1 MHLNDKPWTTSE
13 ILKHLMFKKELKSAE
28 LARLTGL
35 PQPTVHR
42 IVEGD
47 STRPHQSSLEALA
60 KFFDLSL
67 EQLKGMEP
75 IPDLT
80 PQQQPSNDLP
90 EGWHKI
96 PVYNWDDVANFA
108 KSNKTQVQPGRAS
121 TLTNGDVNDAG
132 FLVELTDESMFP
144 QFPSGTEI
152 IINTEYEPMDR
163 EMVVV
168 YLKRHDKAFF
178 RMMIFNGGERF
189 VRPLNPDLMP
199 IGMEKLDP
207 NEDIIV
213 GVFVEERKK
222 TRRSS

>member
-1 MHLNDKPWTTSE
+1 MAKEQWTTSE
-13 ILKHLMFKKELKSAE
+13 ILKHLMFKRGIKSAE

-60 KFFDLSL
+60 AFFNLTL
-67 EQLKGMEP
+67 AQLKGLEQIHELELKLEP
-75 IPDLT
+75 
-80 PQQQPSNDLP
+80 DLP

-96 PVYNWDDVANFA
+96 PIYTWEDVINYA
-108 KSNKTQVQPGRAS
+108 KLGKTETQKGRAE
-121 TLTNGDVNDAG
+121 TLTNADVNNTG
-132 FLVELTDESMFP
+132 FLIELTDESMYP

-152 IINTEYEPMDR
+152 IVNTEYEAMDR

-168 YLKRHDKAFF
+168 YLKRYDKAFF
-178 RMMIFNGGERF
+178 RMIIFNNHERF
-189 VRPLNPDLMP
+189 IRPLHPDLVS
-199 IGMEKLDP
+199 IGMEKLNF

-222 TRRSS
+222 SKRNG

>member
-1 MHLNDKPWTTSE
+1 MYLSDKQWTTSE
-13 ILKHLMFKKELKSAE
+13 ILKHLMFKKDLKSAE

-47 STRPHQSSLEALA
+47 STRPHQGSLEALA
-60 KFFDLSL
+60 KFFNLSIG
-67 EQLKGMEP
+67 QIKGHEP

-80 PQQQPSNDLP
+80 PEKPSTDLP

-96 PVYNWDDVANFA
+96 PVYTWEDVTNYA
-108 KSNKTQVQPGRAS
+108 KSNKTQVQAGRAS
-121 TLTNGDVNDAG
+121 TLTNSDVNDAG
-132 FLVELTDESMFP
+132 FLIELTDESMYP

-178 RMMIFNGGERF
+178 RMMVFNGGERF
-189 VRPLNPDLMP
+189 VRPLNPDLAP
-199 IGMEKLDP
+199 IGMEKLDSK
-207 NEDIIV
+207 EDIIV
-213 GVFVEERKK
+213 GVFIEERKK
-222 TRRSS
+222 ARRAS